1 MDLNSAP
8 QTPAH
13 SLSLIYWLTGVRD
26 IKQCGTRHQPP
37 AELSS
42 TQPALDLFYIS
53 KCQFYG
59 SCHCA
64 PRPRSV
70 WVRFY
75 CHADGRC
82 IKRLAI
88 KPWALADRTTARLA
102 AAGSEAGEGRV
113 SFKWFSAAL
122 VAVSM
127 SQQTEVDHTT
137 ATTQPSRKHWR
148 RIGIAQYTALHKV

>member
-1 MDLNSAP
+1 MDSFTALHK
-8 QTPAH
+8 T
-13 SLSLIYWLTGVRD
+13 V
-26 IKQCGTRHQPP
+26 RHQSSPP
-37 AELSS
+37 S
-42 TQPALDLFYIS
+42 QPALDLFYIS

-59 SCHCA
+59 CCHCP
-64 PRPRSV
+64 PRPRFV

-88 KPWALADRTTARLA
+88 KPWALLDQATARLA

-127 SQQTEVDHTT
+127 SQQTEVDHNTT
-137 ATTQPSRKHWR
+137 TTQPSRKHWR
-148 RIGIAQYTALHKV
+148 RIGIAQYTVLHKV